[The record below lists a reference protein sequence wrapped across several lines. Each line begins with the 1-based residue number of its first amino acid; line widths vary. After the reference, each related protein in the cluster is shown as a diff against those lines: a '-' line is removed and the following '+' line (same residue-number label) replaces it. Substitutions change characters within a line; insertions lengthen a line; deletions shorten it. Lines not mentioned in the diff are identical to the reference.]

1 MLRRTTVSVGLAAL
15 FVAAF
20 LLSRP
25 DGSSA
30 QEPPLRTLGK
40 IEPVSL
46 ARYGQTYNHGFPN
59 IIRDSRGDDWCAY
72 VSARPK
78 QSPGPHKY
86 DDYTEGD
93 FIVVRRRQ
101 GGEWG
106 PEVVLND
113 DFGVNF
119 DPKLA
124 EDASGNVFAVFVS
137 RRNNEFALYS
147 RRIGR
152 DLSLGSETKIL
163 TAGRLEMEPALLAD
177 EKGRLWLAAQSYGR
191 TSMDIVFYT
200 LEGSGW
206 RQMPSISSA
215 PAPEFRPNL
224 ALAPDGAIWATWDA
238 YEDGKYRVKVAR
250 YGRAENRWGAA
261 TDVPGDGKLDA
272 YAPDLGVDSQGRVWV
287 AYARN
292 EAFEAMWGRRGPE
305 DGGSPRPT
313 ARVVVRDTDGKWK
326 YPAGTHDDPGFVH
339 KGDLPRLA
347 VGPDDAVWVGF
358 QFFAGHVDWKV
369 GMAALTREG
378 WKPFVFGMD
387 EPVAIDGPAKR
398 ADQLPWFFV
407 PEPERAVVAYQR
419 GRGTFRNRDIY
430 LREVGV
436 HESGIPPLTPFA
448 GADLTPQRRLA
459 MRQQERQPV
468 FDDQGGRYRLYF
480 GDLHNHLLVDD
491 GHEGSVDQLFNFHRD
506 RFGSD
511 FGATTSHGDSNKLL
525 YSELAINDAL
535 TEAIDQPG
543 RFVAIPGFEW
553 TQGDYV
559 IPRAGHRHAIYE
571 TPGGKLY
578 RPTEG
583 ISDSIKE
590 FSDLMSKTNGMI
602 FAHHITRPLTGGTD
616 WSYVNIEVEPA
627 AEMCSSWG
635 RFEYYRNPGHIR
647 GDEIEGCSMQDVWKM
662 GWRLGVIGGSDGHNL
677 YGDKIQGLTGVYATE
692 LTRPAIFD
700 AIRKRRIY
708 ATTGD
713 PIELAFQVNG
723 HLMGSE
729 IEASDGP
736 VIEAKVKGVRRL
748 LAVEVIKY
756 EQGAPYPFPVA
767 YRAELDG
774 GNEAKLWWKDDAF
787 DGDALYYL
795 RVTQEADPRVAAR
808 YADADPNP
816 FPTEMA
822 WSSPVWVEK
831 R

>member
-1 MLRRTTVSVGLAAL
+1 MLRRILASALLLAL
-15 FVAAF
+15 FALAF
-20 LLSRP
+20 RLSRP
-25 DGSSA
+25 TESAA
-30 QEPPLRTLGK
+30 QEPPLRTVGK
-40 IEPVSL
+40 IESISL
-46 ARYGQTYNHGFPN
+46 MQYGQSFNHGFPD
-59 IIRDSRGDDWCAY
+59 IIRSKAGDDWVAY

-78 QSPGPHKY
+78 ETPGPHKY

-93 FIVVRRRQ
+93 FIVVRRRH

-106 PEVVLND
+106 DELVLND

-124 EDASGNVFAVFVS
+124 EDSAGNVFVVFVS

-147 RRIGR
+147 RRVGP

-163 TAGRLEMEPALLAD
+163 TAGRLEMEPDLIAD
-177 EKGRLWLAAQSYGR
+177 ETGRLWLIAQSYRRG
-191 TSMDIVFYT
+191 SMDIVFYT

-206 RQMPSISSA
+206 RQMPDVSST

-224 ALAPDGAIWATWDA
+224 ALAPDGALWAAWDA
-238 YEDGKYRVKVAR
+238 YEDGKYRVKAAR
-250 YGRAENRWGAA
+250 YDRQANRWGAA
-261 TDVPGDGKLDA
+261 LDVPGDGKLDA
-272 YAPDLGVDSQGRVWV
+272 YAPDLGVDSAGRVWV

-292 EAFEAMWGRRGPE
+292 EVLEAKWGRRGPAK
-305 DGGSPRPT
+305 GGPPRPT
-313 ARVVVRDTDGKWK
+313 TRVVVRDSDGKWK
-326 YPAGTHDDPGFVH
+326 YPAGGDDPGFVH

-347 VGPDDAVWVGF
+347 VGPDDSVWVGF

-369 GMAALTREG
+369 GMAALTAEG

-387 EPVAIDGPAKR
+387 EPVAIDGPPKR
-398 ADQLPWFFV
+398 ADQLPSFYI
-407 PEPERAVVAYQR
+407 PEPGRAVIAYQR

-430 LREVGV
+430 LREVA
-436 HESGIPPLTPFA
+436 SPPQGLPRLAAFA
-448 GADLTPQRRLA
+448 GSDLTPQPRLA
-459 MRQQERQPV
+459 MRQAERQPV
-468 FDDQGGRYRLYF
+468 FDGQAGRYQLYF

-535 TEAIDQPG
+535 TEAIYQPG

-559 IPRAGHRHAIYE
+559 VPRAGHRHAIYE
-571 TPGGKLY
+571 TPGGKLW

-583 ISDSIKE
+583 ISDSIRE

-616 WSYVNIEVEPA
+616 WSYVNIKVEPA

-635 RFEYYRNPGHIR
+635 RFEYYRNPGHIN
-647 GDEIEGCSMQDVWKM
+647 GDEIKGCSMQDVWKM
-662 GWRLGVIGGSDGHNL
+662 GWRLGVIGGSDGHDL
-677 YGDKIQGLTGVYATE
+677 YGARIQGLTGVYAAE

-713 PIELAFQVNG
+713 PIELEFKVDG

-729 IEASDGP
+729 VEASSGP
-736 VIEAKVKGVRRL
+736 LIEAKVKGVRRL

-756 EQGAPYPFPVA
+756 QQGTPYPFPTA

-774 GNEAKLWWKDDAF
+774 SAEAKLHWRDPDF
-787 DGDALYYL
+787 DRDALYYL
-795 RVTQEADPRVAAR
+795 RVTQEADPAVVAR
-808 YADADPNP
+808 YADSKPNP

-822 WSSPVWVEK
+822 WSSPVWVDK
-831 R
+831 K